1 MSVFRALCKTPFL
14 CYARQKKA
22 QRKYVGP
29 NHQDFGDY
37 LEVNAQ
43 TPKDV
48 FDTCFFGYDALL
60 MTKMAGAL
68 NRTDDVKFYT
78 ELHTNI
84 SNAFTKA
91 FVNTT
96 DGKIKGDTQAV
107 YVLALT
113 FELLPQNLRPLAVN
127 QLVDNIKAHGY
138 HYTNGFISNF
148 IFITIL
154 SEINSY
160 FNFL

>member
-1 MSVFRALCKTPFL
+1 
-14 CYARQKKA
+14 
-22 QRKYVGP
+22 
-29 NHQDFGDY
+29 
-37 LEVNAQ
+37 
-43 TPKDV
+43 
-48 FDTCFFGYDALL
+48 
-60 MTKMAGAL
+60 MAGAL
-68 NRTDDVKFYT
+68 NRTDDMKMYT

-127 QLVDNIKAHGY
+127 QLVDNIKAHDY
-138 HYTNGFISNF
+138 HFTTGFISVNF
-148 IFITIL
+148 VNEVLVKYGHRDVAYKCLLQETFPSWGYVIEHNATGMW
-154 SEINSY
+154 EH
-160 FNFL
+160 